1 MAKITGT
8 FANNSK
14 NTYPF
19 IEYSYTQNIA
29 NNTTTI
35 TAKLYMQKVTS
46 YAQSWQSSCS
56 CNIKIAG
63 ATAWSAT
70 QKVDIRGTS
79 VGSALYIGQATKTVT
94 HNSDGTCKVAISGYV
109 GLTGTSLGAGNVSS
123 TITLPTIPRKTA
135 VSVGGTKTFG
145 SAVTINHAGASSSFT
160 HNIKYYIGSA
170 SGTIGTGRTGT
181 STSWTIPKSLQSQI
195 PNTTSGTIKIVLET
209 VSGGS
214 IIGSSETTFSAGI
227 ASDCVPSVSGATFSD
242 AMSKPSG
249 VTGYYQNYSKLKSV
263 ITAAGV
269 YGSTIKSYRVVV
281 GSNIDVSSTSNT
293 VTTGTLWSSGTFSV
307 TIYVTDSRGKTASKT
322 YTNNIT
328 VTAYTP
334 PKVDSFSY
342 KRMELVDGV
351 ESPSNMGTI
360 GYISFTRTFSSTA
373 TSKSVRFLY
382 KTKSASSWT
391 AITLSDQN
399 YSNYKFS
406 SALSSADAYI
416 LRVELKDM
424 LSTVTKDIEMA
435 NIFPLISMNPQGN
448 GLAFG
453 KEATTQNIIEIAMD
467 TFVDNKLILR
477 KGYNVHQANAGGGT
491 GGYIKMAQIKITA
504 SYQNQPILI
513 TYAQRGRAYISTL
526 EISFQNANN
535 TDPGLSSFKKTGD
548 TNAYIHKSSAGVWDV
563 YVQKTES
570 YDSIDILTHHIGQYM
585 MGGTKITWLN
595 ELVSGVPN
603 GYVIATDKPISG
615 VDKNSIGLG
624 NVNNWGASSSI
635 SANSTSQYAT
645 TNMVYQVR
653 NEYPKGWVNASLT
666 SGLTSEGQYRVRLHN
681 PSLVEL
687 QVAVSGVTAVPKT
700 ICTLPSGYRPDRKL
714 HFAGAV
720 GATTHIGHF
729 TIETSGAVILQKV
742 ATGSIASGYEVQLN
756 CVFSKS

>member
-19 IEYSYTQNIA
+19 IEYTYTQSVA

-46 YAQSWQSSCS
+46 YAQSWQSSCA

-70 QKVDIRGTS
+70 QKVDIRSTS

-94 HNSDGTCKVAISGYV
+94 HNSDGTCKVALSGYI

-123 TITLPTIPRKTA
+123 TITLPTIPRKTT
-135 VSVGGTKTFG
+135 VSVSGTKTFG

-170 SGTIGTGRTGT
+170 SGTIASGKSGT

-214 IIGSSETTFSAGI
+214 VIGSSETTFSAGI
-227 ASDCVPSVSGATFSD
+227 ASDCVPSVSSATFSD

-249 VTGYYQNYSKLKSV
+249 ITGYYQNYSKLKSV
-263 ITAAGV
+263 ISAAGV
-269 YGSTIKSYRVVV
+269 YGSTIKTYRITV
-281 GSNIDVSSTSNT
+281 GGEIDVSSTSNT
-293 VTTGTLWSSGTFSV
+293 ITTGTLRTNGTFNI
-307 TIYVTDSRGKTASKT
+307 TIHVTDSRGKTASKT
-322 YTNNIT
+322 YTNHLV
-328 VTAYTP
+328 VTAYTAP
-334 PKVDSFSY
+334 TVNSFDY
-342 KRMELVDGV
+342 KRMELVDGI

-360 GYISFTRTFSSTA
+360 GYISFTRTFHSASTN
-373 TSKSVRFLY
+373 KSVRFLY

-406 SALSSADAYI
+406 STLSSADAYI

-424 LSTVTKDIEMA
+424 LSTITKDIEMA

-477 KGYNVHQANAGGGT
+477 KGFNVHQANAGGGT
-491 GGYIKMAQIKITA
+491 TGYIKIAQIKITGT
-504 SYQNQPILI
+504 YQNQPILI
-513 TYAQRGRAYISTL
+513 TYAQRGKPYVATL
-526 EISFQNANN
+526 EISYHNANN
-535 TDPGLSSFKKTGD
+535 SDPGLASFAKTGD
-548 TNAYIHKSSAGVWDV
+548 TNAYIHKSSAGVWDL
-563 YVQKTES
+563 YVQKTEG
-570 YDSIDILTHHIGQYM
+570 YDNIDVLSHHLGQYM
-585 MGGTKITWLN
+585 GSTKITWLN
-595 ELVSGVPN
+595 ELVSGIPS
-603 GYVIATDKPISG
+603 GYVAAVNKPISG

-653 NEYPKGWVNASLT
+653 NEYPKGWVNASLA
-666 SGLTSEGQYRVRLHN
+666 SGVTSEGQYRVRLHN

-714 HFAGAV
+714 HFAGGV

-729 TIETSGAVILQKV
+729 TIETNGAVTLQKV
-742 ATGSIASGYEVQLN
+742 ATGSIASGYEIQLN
-756 CVFSKS
+756 CMFSKS